1 MKPMTIKDLA
11 TFLNV
16 SPSTVSRALNNHPDI
31 SLEVRQRVQQLAEEL
46 QFKPNSFAAN
56 FRKKRSKLIAVVLP
70 KIYRSFIPDV
80 IEGITKKL
88 KQNNYQTLILL
99 TEDQLEN
106 EIAAIQQCCD
116 MRVDGILLSLSN
128 QTKNLDHLTSC
139 KSLGIPLVLFD
150 NTLESQDFPSVHIN
164 DAMAA
169 ATCANYLNDKKI
181 KRVAAVFG
189 PEELNISK
197 NRKSGFQNALQ
208 ENIDC
213 DICYAKDAK
222 AAYDFVNEQITMHQT
237 AAFFGISDEVLLGI
251 ITAIKENRLSKKTI
265 VIGFSDGLTMPFLHK
280 QLHYIFHDG
289 KIVGDQAAQ
298 LILRHIEESPVHKQD
313 VEIEVELFG
322 A

>member
-11 TFLNV
+11 NFLKV

-56 FRKKRSKLIAVVLP
+56 FRKKQSKLIAVVLP

-80 IEGITKKL
+80 IEGITKTL

-99 TEDQLEN
+99 TEDQIEN

-116 MRVDGILLSLSN
+116 MRVDGILLSLTN
-128 QTKNLDHLTSC
+128 QTKNLDHLTIC
-139 KSLGIPLVLFD
+139 KNLGIPLVLFD
-150 NTLESQDFPSVHIN
+150 NTLESQDFPNVHI
-164 DAMAA
+164 DDAA
-169 ATCANYLNDKKI
+169 AAAACAKYLNEKKV

-197 NRKSGFQNALQ
+197 NRKAGFQGTLNT
-208 ENIDC
+208 NITC
-213 DICYAKDAK
+213 EICYAKDAK
-222 AAYDFVNEQITMHQT
+222 DAYDFVNEQINTHQT
-237 AAFFGISDEVLLGI
+237 SAFFGISDEVLLGI
-251 ITAIKENRLSKKTI
+251 VTAIKENRLSKKTI

-289 KIVGDQAAQ
+289 KIVGEHAAN
-298 LILRHIEESPVHKQD
+298 LILSHIEESPTHKQNI
-313 VEIEVELFG
+313 EIKVELIG